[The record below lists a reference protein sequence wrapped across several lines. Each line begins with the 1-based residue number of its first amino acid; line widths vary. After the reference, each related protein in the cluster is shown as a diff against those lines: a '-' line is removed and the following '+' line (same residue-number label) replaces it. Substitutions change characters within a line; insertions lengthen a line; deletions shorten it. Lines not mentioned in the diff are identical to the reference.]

1 MMFKEKISR
10 DDDHDK
16 EIPILGKL
24 TIGDKTDPDD
34 EFHPEKRLCI
44 DNGIRFASMNT
55 NHGA

>member
-1 MMFKEKISR
+1 MFKEKISR

-16 EIPILGKL
+16 EILILGKL